1 MQTQKQPYLEVH
13 VFGGWSEGEG
23 IVIRLP
29 DGSYGVVDSCVDLDK
44 DGQERS
50 PIVCFLKSR
59 NVSEL
64 RFLCLTHPHKDH
76 FRGMLT
82 LFETFR
88 PREFWHPG
96 ALSGAALKQ
105 MIQRGK
111 TPALEVNAHAL
122 RDAFDE
128 LEQLYLAIA
137 KRVRTRN
144 SSARFSIQEG
154 SMNQTLFENIT
165 KGSST
170 GFSIK
175 SLAPHGNDSFRFRER
190 LAKAFDGSG
199 YLKADLPEEKFNLIS
214 MALLIICPAFRIL
227 LGGDVEN
234 ASWGLINQDATEKD
248 WRSRL
253 FKISHHGSKG
263 AFCATLKAAVFSE
276 GCGTNAVVT
285 GFKKC
290 NLPDSEVLAEVKSL
304 SERVGV
310 THHRHIKKSAIVALD
325 ESRAAIAKQFNIEL
339 EQLDS
344 SRAALGAFL
353 GVNPRLENKTAGLC
367 SFYFDK
373 KGRLLNSEARHPA
386 TWL

>member
-1 MQTQKQPYLEVH
+1 MQTQKQAYLEVH

-44 DGQERS
+44 EGRERN
-50 PIVCFLKSR
+50 PIACFLKSR

-76 FRGMLT
+76 FRGMLK

-88 PREFWHPG
+88 PREFWHPS
-96 ALSGAALKQ
+96 ALSGTALKQ

-111 TPALEVNAHAL
+111 TPALEVNSHAM

-128 LEQLYLAIA
+128 LEQLYFAIA
-137 KRVRTRN
+137 KRVRMRSVSTRLL
-144 SSARFSIQEG
+144 IQEG
-154 SMNQTLFENIT
+154 SMNQTLFENAT
-165 KGSST
+165 KRSST
-170 GFSIK
+170 GFAIK

-190 LAKAFDGSG
+190 LAKAFDESG
-199 YLKADLPEEKFNLIS
+199 YLKADLPEEEFNLIS

-234 ASWGLINQDATEKD
+234 ASWRLINQDATEKD
-248 WRSRL
+248 WKSRL

-263 AFCATLKAAVFSE
+263 AFCATLKTAVFSADH
-276 GCGTNAVVT
+276 GTNSVVT

-290 NLPDSEVLAEVKSL
+290 NLPDNEVLTEVKSV
-304 SERVGV
+304 SETVGV
-310 THHRHIKKSAIVALD
+310 THHRHIKKFAIVTPD
-325 ESRAAIAKQFNIEL
+325 ESRTAIAKQFNIEI
-339 EQLDS
+339 EPVDP
-344 SRAALGAFL
+344 SRAALGAFF
-353 GVNPRLENKTAGLC
+353 GVDPRLENKTAGLC
-367 SFYFDK
+367 SYYFDK
-373 KGRLLNSEARHPA
+373 RGRLLNAEAGHPA